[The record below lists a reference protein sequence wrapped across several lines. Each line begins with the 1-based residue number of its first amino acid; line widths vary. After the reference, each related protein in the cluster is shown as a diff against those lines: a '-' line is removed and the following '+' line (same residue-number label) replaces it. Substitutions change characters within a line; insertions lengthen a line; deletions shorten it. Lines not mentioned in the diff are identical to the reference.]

1 MEEQCINKLES
12 RSGGRLRMQHP
23 GEQDRMQKRVA
34 KASGRSMS
42 QSQRCLTQGPKREY
56 RVHMHGAATVQRNHH
71 D

>member
-1 MEEQCINKLES
+1 
-12 RSGGRLRMQHP
+12 MQHP

-34 KASGRSMS
+34 KASGRSVS